1 MLRRSLTALLGV
13 CALSVWA
20 QPSAYPNKPIR
31 MVVPYT
37 PGTGPDTIGR
47 FVAERLQPRL
57 GEHSVEVLREA
68 GFTQGE
74 IDAMLK
80 SGATKTA

>member
-31 MVVPYT
+31 WVVPYT
-37 PGTGPDTIGR
+37 GGGITDNVTRVVTQKLQTALGQAIVVDGGNSI
-47 FVAERLQPRL
+47 AEER
-57 GEHSVEVLREA
+57 G
-68 GFTQGE
+68 
-74 IDAMLK
+74 
-80 SGATKTA
+80 